1 MSQSYKTVHDFQ
13 SINVGQ
19 TLVNIQP
26 SGSSIT
32 LGNAQSGDLNT
43 LNATSGSSVQL
54 PAPSSGLSFP
64 FLVTATAAT
73 HTITAPASTLFG
85 AINCA
90 IPTAGSTINVTNVTG
105 STALLTTTGSCV
117 GDRFTIVSD
126 GTNYFVSGTIS
137 KFNGVKFI

>member
-19 TLVNIQP
+19 TLVNVQP
-26 SGSSIT
+26 AGTSIT
-32 LGNAQSGDLNT
+32 LGNSQSGDLNT

-54 PAPSSGLSFP
+54 PVPSAGLNFP

-105 STALLTTTGSCV
+105 STTLLTTTGSCV

-126 GTNYFVSGTIS
+126 GTSYFVSGTIA
-137 KFNGVKFI
+137 KFNGIKFQ